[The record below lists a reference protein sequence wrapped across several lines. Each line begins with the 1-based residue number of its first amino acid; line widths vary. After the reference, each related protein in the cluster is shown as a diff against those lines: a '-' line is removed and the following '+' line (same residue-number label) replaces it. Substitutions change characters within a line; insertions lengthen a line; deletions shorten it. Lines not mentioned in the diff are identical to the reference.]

1 MARAARKEPTVREL
15 DERLAKVE
23 TRLDALEGPR
33 LGKIEQRLDHL
44 EQVVKEGFA
53 EQKAVTDLLLKRSF
67 EAERIT
73 DQRHDA
79 LIARMDSQHAAVMAQ
94 FEKLQA
100 KPTEN

>member
-23 TRLDALEGPR
+23 SRLAAIEGSGGLDGVRQAITEAQSSNDALFKVVLR
-33 LGKIEQRLDHL
+33 QIEDMRT
-44 EQVVKEGFA
+44 VVDRRF
-53 EQKAVTDLLLKRSF
+53 D
-67 EAERIT
+67 
-73 DQRHDA
+73 
-79 LIARMDSQHAAVMAQ
+79 AVMAQ